1 MFLPFHPGIGIVLT
15 KIFSKK
21 RLHRSNIAES
31 HGALPQSIPLC
42 LRRDAVF
49 ALSGPRSIAID

>member
-1 MFLPFHPGIGIVLT
+1 MFLPFYPGIGNVLT

-21 RLHRSNIAES
+21 RFHRSNIAES

-49 ALSGPRSIAID
+49 VLSGSLSIAID